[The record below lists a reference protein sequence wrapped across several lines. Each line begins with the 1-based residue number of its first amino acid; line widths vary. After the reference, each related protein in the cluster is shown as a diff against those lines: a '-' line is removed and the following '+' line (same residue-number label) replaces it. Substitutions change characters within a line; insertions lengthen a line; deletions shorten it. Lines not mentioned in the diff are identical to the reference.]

1 MYFPKGLFPSEL
13 SKGILSN
20 GNFPN
25 VQFPKRQFPKSV
37 LATVL
42 GPPHCSLR
50 RLKGPNLTFGKLHI
64 WEIVTWEVN
73 PWENAYTQKNGTDIL
88 PI

>member
-42 GPPHCSLR
+42 DPPPIAACDAW
-50 RLKGPNLTFGKLHI
+50 KGLT
-64 WEIVTWEVN
+64 
-73 PWENAYTQKNGTDIL
+73 
-88 PI
+88 